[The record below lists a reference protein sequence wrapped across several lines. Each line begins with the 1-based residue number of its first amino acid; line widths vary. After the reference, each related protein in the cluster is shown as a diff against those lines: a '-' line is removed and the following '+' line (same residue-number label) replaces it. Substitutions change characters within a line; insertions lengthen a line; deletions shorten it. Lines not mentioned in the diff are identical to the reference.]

1 MSPETKI
8 ATTTAP
14 YSPATTSKNTTTTSS
29 RWRPSYHLIA
39 PRGWINDPCAPGY
52 VPATGRYHVGFQWNP
67 KGAEWGDVVWG
78 KAFSADLVA
87 WDVAEVPS
95 LERDAPYDH
104 AGVFTGCW
112 RPTGVEADGDDNAVT
127 FIYTSVSR
135 LPIHYTK
142 PYHRGCETLSL
153 ATSRDGGQTWVK
165 DARNPIL
172 PGPPEGVDALGWR
185 DPYVTE
191 WPAVA
196 QLLKAKS
203 PNSGDDDEKHL
214 FGLISGGIRGQT
226 PTTWLY
232 KIDAADLTRW
242 EFVGPLVTPGKNF
255 APSRWTGDVGV
266 NWEVT
271 NFLSLT
277 EETSTQDFLIFGAEG
292 CKPPHG
298 GAGVVPGTK
307 RTNRAQLWLAI
318 DPIVGEPEEP
328 EQGAAAQPLMK
339 FSYGGIFDHGLY
351 YAANGFWDPVARQH
365 VVVGWVTEED
375 IPVASQVRQGWSGCL
390 SLPRVVSLVT
400 IPHVVGSSSSSLEA
414 ITSIKVTKENNNN
427 NTFTVQTLGVRPDPR
442 LRKLRAAAREAKTT
456 ALGARLPLA
465 SAQWE
470 AHARFARVGAS
481 GSARVGLRVFHQ
493 STATTELYLRPQN
506 ETFVVERPEI
516 YFEDD
521 EAKAAAEKEGW
532 SARLQDETAPF
543 TLFTTRGQQQHEEES
558 LRVHVFYD
566 GSVLEVF
573 VNERVAITTRVYL
586 GDQACAGL
594 EFFAEGGGERG
605 GCVLEEGVVWDGL
618 SA

>member
-14 YSPATTSKNTTTTSS
+14 DSPATTSKNTTTTYS

-185 DPYVTE
+185 DPYVAE
-191 WPAVA
+191 WPTVA

-203 PNSGDDDEKHL
+203 PNSGDDDKKHL

-232 KIDAADLTRW
+232 KIDAADLARW

-390 SLPRVVSLVT
+390 SLPRVASLVT

-465 SAQWE
+465 TAQWE

-481 GSARVGLRVFHQ
+481 GSTRVGLRVFHQ
-493 STATTELYLRPQN
+493 SSPTTTE
-506 ETFVVERPEI
+506 
-516 YFEDD
+516 
-521 EAKAAAEKEGW
+521 
-532 SARLQDETAPF
+532 
-543 TLFTTRGQQQHEEES
+543 
-558 LRVHVFYD
+558 
-566 GSVLEVF
+566 
-573 VNERVAITTRVYL
+573 
-586 GDQACAGL
+586 
-594 EFFAEGGGERG
+594 
-605 GCVLEEGVVWDGL
+605 
-618 SA
+618 